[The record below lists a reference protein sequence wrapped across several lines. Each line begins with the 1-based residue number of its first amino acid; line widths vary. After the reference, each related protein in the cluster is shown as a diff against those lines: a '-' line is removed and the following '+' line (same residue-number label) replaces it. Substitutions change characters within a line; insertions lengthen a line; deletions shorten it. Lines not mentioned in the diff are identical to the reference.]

1 VTVHSESIAFPVL
14 VADIGGTNARFAVL
28 ADSQAALTVFPTVQ
42 AADFVDPVAA
52 IRSLDLPAKG
62 LAPKTAIM
70 AVAGPVTSDRVQ
82 MTNSHWVIEPKRM
95 LAELGME
102 KVILINDFEAQALA
116 LPAYTA
122 DDLESLGGGAPRA
135 AAPMVV
141 LGPGTGLG
149 VAGMIHAGGRWT
161 PVPGE
166 GGHVAMGPETDEE
179 FLIWPHIEGVGE
191 HIEAEHLVSGRG
203 VLNVARAVAAADGV
217 ACPYDTPATVTAAAS
232 AGEPLADRALTIFA
246 GLLGRLAGDMALTFL
261 ARGGVFITGGVSLHV
276 AGHLAG
282 GAFRRAFEN
291 KAPHHGL
298 VAAMPTWLVRH
309 PQPAM
314 LGLSAFARAPET
326 YAVDLSGRRWTV

>member
-1 VTVHSESIAFPVL
+1 MTVESIPFPVL

-28 ADSQAALTVFPTVQ
+28 ATPASDLVVFPTVQ
-42 AADFVDPVAA
+42 AADYPDPNAA
-52 IRSLDLPAKG
+52 IRSLDLAAKG
-62 LAPKTAIM
+62 LAPKTAVM

-82 MTNSHWVIEPKRM
+82 MTNSHWLIEPKRM
-95 LAELGME
+95 LAELGLE
-102 KVILINDFEAQALA
+102 KVILVNDFEAQALA
-116 LPAYTA
+116 LPAYGPA
-122 DDLESLGGGAPRA
+122 DLEQIGGGTPRPVS
-135 AAPMVV
+135 PMVV

-166 GGHVAMGPETDEE
+166 GGHVAMGPETEAE
-179 FLIWPHIEGVGE
+179 FRIWPHLEGVGA

-203 VLNVARAVAAADGV
+203 ILNVVRAVAAAAGV
-217 ACPYDTPATVTAAAS
+217 PCPYATPAEVTAAADR
-232 AGEPLADRALTIFA
+232 GEALADEALTLFA

-276 AGHLAG
+276 ARHIAG

-291 KAPHHGL
+291 KAPHDRL
-298 VAAMPTWLVRH
+298 VADMPTWLVRH
-309 PQPAM
+309 PRAAL

-326 YAVDLSGRRWTV
+326 YAVDLDGRRWSV

>member
-1 VTVHSESIAFPVL
+1 MTVEFIPFPVL

-28 ADSQAALTVFPTVQ
+28 ATPTSDLVVFPTVQ
-42 AADFVDPVAA
+42 AADYPDPNAA
-52 IRSLDLPAKG
+52 IRSLDLAAKG
-62 LAPKTAIM
+62 LAPKTAVM

-82 MTNSHWVIEPKRM
+82 MTNSHWLIEPKRM
-95 LAELGME
+95 LAELGLE
-102 KVILINDFEAQALA
+102 KVILVNDFEAQALA
-116 LPAYTA
+116 LPAYGPA
-122 DDLESLGGGAPRA
+122 DLEQIGGGTPRPA
-135 AAPMVV
+135 SPMVV

-166 GGHVAMGPETDEE
+166 GGHVAMGPETEAE
-179 FLIWPHIEGVGE
+179 FRIWPHLEGVGE

-203 VLNVARAVAAADGV
+203 ILNVVRAVAAAAGV
-217 ACPYDTPATVTAAAS
+217 PCPYATPAEVTAAADR
-232 AGEPLADRALTIFA
+232 GEALADEALTLFA

-276 AGHLAG
+276 ARHIAG

-291 KAPHHGL
+291 KAPHDRL
-298 VAAMPTWLVRH
+298 VAEMPTWLVRH
-309 PQPAM
+309 PRAAL

-326 YAVDLSGRRWTV
+326 YAVDLDGRRWSV